1 MGGEP
6 VDRSSPRGRP
16 PQFAGLPRF
25 IRSLLVLLA
34 LVAGATLVAVGVGL
48 APHLAQ
54 EGLSA
59 TSVLGLLAAAAG
71 VALLTLTVRSV
82 WRSRRV
88 LAGVVVVPAAIVLVV
103 TAALTLGQAVA
114 ATAAPHVPLGDRTPA
129 SVGLRYEDV
138 MATTGDGV
146 PLAGWYVPSRNG
158 AAVVLCHGAGSTR
171 SDVLDHAAALAG
183 QGLGVLM
190 IDARGHGGSGGRPM
204 EFGWY
209 GDLDLRAAVDVLV
222 SRPDVTDGRVAVVG
236 LSMGGEEAIGALASD
251 DRIAAVVAEGAT
263 NRVAGDKLWLG
274 EEVGLRGWLQEQ
286 LDRLTYGAT
295 DLLTPASPPPTL
307 RASAAAA
314 APRPLLLVAAGE
326 SFEEA
331 GAARYIASASPGSVT
346 VWLAPGGHTGA
357 LAADRDQWQQ
367 QVGTF
372 LAAALGTAL

>member
-1 MGGEP
+1 MGGGP

-16 PQFAGLPRF
+16 SQGAGPRR
-25 IRSLLVLLA
+25 IVRALLVLLA

-59 TSVLGLLAAAAG
+59 TSALGLVAAVAG
-71 VALLTLTVRSV
+71 VALLTITVRSV
-82 WRSRRV
+82 WRFRPVVAGV
-88 LAGVVVVPAAIVLVV
+88 LAVPAAVVLVA

-114 ATAAPHVPLGDRTPA
+114 ATWASHVPLGDRTPA
-129 SVGLRYEDV
+129 SVGLRYENV
-138 MATTGDGV
+138 VGTTADGV
-146 PLAGWYVPSRNG
+146 SLAGWYVPSRNG
-158 AAVVLCHGAGSTR
+158 AAVLLCHGAGSTR

-190 IDARGHGGSGGRPM
+190 MDARGHGGSGGRAM

-222 SRPDVTDGRVAVVG
+222 RRPDVTSGRVAVVG

-263 NRVAGDKLWLG
+263 NRVAGDKLWLT
-274 EEVGLRGWLQEQ
+274 EEVGLRGWLQQQ

-307 RASAAAA
+307 RASAEAG
-314 APRPLLLVAAGE
+314 APRPLLLIAAAE
-326 SFEEA
+326 SFEEV
-331 GAARYIASASPGSVT
+331 GAARYIAAGSPASVT

-357 LAADRDQWQQ
+357 LAADRDQWTRR
-367 QVGTF
+367 VGTF
-372 LAAALGTAL
+372 LAQALGTAR